1 MTTYEYNK
9 PRRLNLV
16 SFFVL
21 LVVLA
26 AAYAGWKFGPVYWQ
40 ARKVDEALDEVKMS
54 GATFYRMNPDVR
66 QAEADKILARSIARI
81 HELGVKDEPDQP
93 IQVWFS
99 PNFEK
104 LQAKYMVIVKHPFG
118 KPTVMIME
126 RERPMPH
133 P

>member
-1 MTTYEYNK
+1 MTYDYNK
-9 PRRLNLV
+9 PRRLNFV

-21 LVVLA
+21 LLALA
-26 AAYAGWKFGPVYWQ
+26 AAYAGWKFVPVYWQ
-40 ARKVDEALDEVKMS
+40 ARKVDEALDEIKMS
-54 GATFYRMNPDVR
+54 GATFYRMNPQVR
-66 QAEADKILARSIARI
+66 QAEADKILARSIARL
-81 HELGVKDEPDQP
+81 HEMGLKDEPDQP

-104 LQAKYMVIVKHPFG
+104 LQAKYMVIVKHPVG

-126 RERPMPH
+126 REREMPR